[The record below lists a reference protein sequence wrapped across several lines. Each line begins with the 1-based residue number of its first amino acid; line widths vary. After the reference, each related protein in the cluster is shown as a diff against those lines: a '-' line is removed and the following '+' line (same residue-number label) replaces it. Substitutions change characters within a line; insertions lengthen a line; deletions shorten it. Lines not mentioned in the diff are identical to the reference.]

1 MNNISK
7 TIIRVVPA
15 IILLQTLFYK
25 FSGAEESVYIFSKI
39 GLEPY
44 GRIGIGIAELIAAA
58 LILIPKT
65 SVYGAIIS
73 LGLMLGALQFHIT
86 TLGIEVLNDGGK
98 LFILALLVLIFSATI
113 VWIEKNKLITLL
125 HQFKK

>member
-1 MNNISK
+1 MNNITK

-25 FSGAEESVYIFSKI
+25 FSGAEESIYIFSKI

-73 LGLMLGALQFHIT
+73 IGLMLGALQFHFT

-98 LFILALLVLIFSATI
+98 LFILALLVLIFSAAI

-125 HQFKK
+125 HKFKK